1 MLTDPSAPCVGCEMR
16 SLFDEGFRGTTA
28 PFSPASF
35 LR

>member
-1 MLTDPSAPCVGCEMR
+1 MR

-35 LR
+35 LQVGSC